1 MNKFFRHLRHQFLK
15 ENNISKYLLYAI
27 GEILLVV
34 IGILIALQINNWNQ
48 NRINSIR
55 ESLLLREINI
65 EFKFNKE
72 ELESTVRTY
81 LHIREQCNYLL
92 KSLPVIRSE
101 MNKDSLSRAL
111 SEIRNLGTA
120 DLSMGSISALIN
132 TSSFEFISNTEL
144 RSLLIQ
150 WDDLISDYFEREGQ
164 AINYTRQTI
173 IPYLAKRI
181 PRPYIE
187 GINDDRVD
195 LSFMNSIEFENLIID
210 RRGDASTLLNVVED
224 EEDKIRKAL
233 DRIIFLTNGNK
244 ERQK

>member
-1 MNKFFRHLRHQFLK
+1 MINFFRKIRKKFADDNKPLK
-15 ENNISKYLLYAI
+15 YMRYAI

-48 NRINSIR
+48 NRITSAR
-55 ESLLLREINI
+55 ESLLLKEINT

-72 ELESTVRTY
+72 ELESTVRAY
-81 LHIREQCNYLL
+81 VHIREQCNYLL
-92 KSLPVIRSE
+92 KSLPIILSE
-101 MNKDSLSRAL
+101 IDKDSLSRAL
-111 SEIRNLGTA
+111 SQIRYLPTA

-132 TSSFEFISNTEL
+132 TSSFEIITNTEL

-150 WDDLISDYFEREGQ
+150 WDDLIADYFEREGQ

-173 IPYLAKRI
+173 IPYLAKKI

-187 GINDDRVD
+187 GINDERVD

-210 RRGDASTLLNVVED
+210 RSGDARSLLNVVED

-233 DRIIFLTNGNK
+233 NRIIFLTNSNK
-244 ERQK
+244 E